1 MTSIAHPAPA
11 TPWRNEFRACLA
23 LSAPLVLTN
32 AIEMAMN
39 LTNTAMIG
47 RIAPEALAAATL
59 ALALYN
65 VVLLFGIGLTAA
77 VSPLIAREVGRGDG
91 TGEAV
96 RQVVRGGFWNA
107 ALVVGPIWAVLW
119 QAEPILRALGQD
131 PALSHEAAGYLRIM
145 QWSLLPALV
154 YLVLR
159 SMLAALERPRWAVAT
174 GMAAVALNAALNVV
188 LIGGAGPLPA
198 LGLAGSG
205 LAMVLSNLF
214 LAGALGLAVTLDPRL
229 RGVRPFAGLLRPP
242 WQACKSLWR
251 LGLPIGIGIMLEAG
265 MFTAAAVLVG
275 HFDQG
280 SLADHAIALQVAS
293 FAFMVPLGIA
303 QAATVRVGRAAGA
316 GDQAAVGRAGW
327 TALALGVGMM
337 AMSSAVLVGL
347 PRPIIGLFL
356 DPASPG
362 AEAVAQTAV
371 TLLALAA
378 LFQIADGAQVVLA
391 GILRGLQ
398 DTRTPMLIA
407 GIGYW
412 GIGLPLAAALAPRGA
427 APGIWIGLVAG
438 LFAAAGLL
446 LTRWLSWR
454 RNGRPESAARGH
466 ATSSP

>member
-1 MTSIAHPAPA
+1 M
-11 TPWRNEFRACLA
+11 
-23 LSAPLVLTN
+23 
-32 AIEMAMN
+32 
-39 LTNTAMIG
+39 
-47 RIAPEALAAATL
+47 
-59 ALALYN
+59 
-65 VVLLFGIGLTAA
+65 
-77 VSPLIAREVGRGDG
+77 
-91 TGEAV
+91 
-96 RQVVRGGFWNA
+96 
-107 ALVVGPIWAVLW
+107 
-119 QAEPILRALGQD
+119 
-131 PALSHEAAGYLRIM
+131 
-145 QWSLLPALV
+145 
-154 YLVLR
+154 
-159 SMLAALERPRWAVAT
+159 
-174 GMAAVALNAALNVV
+174 
-188 LIGGAGPLPA
+188 
-198 LGLAGSG
+198 
-205 LAMVLSNLF
+205 
-214 LAGALGLAVTLDPRL
+214 
-229 RGVRPFAGLLRPP
+229 FA
-242 WQACKSLWR
+242 
-251 LGLPIGIGIMLEAG
+251 
-265 MFTAAAVLVG
+265 AAAVLVG

-280 SLADHAIALQVAS
+280 SLAAHAIALQVAS

-337 AMSSAVLVGL
+337 VMSSAVLVGL

-371 TLLALAA
+371 TLLAVAA

-454 RNGRPESAARGH
+454 RNGRPESAARKH

>member
-1 MTSIAHPAPA
+1 MTCVTHPAPA
-11 TPWRNEFRACLA
+11 PPWLDEFRACLA

-77 VSPLIAREVGRGDG
+77 VSSLIAREVGRGDG
-91 TGEAV
+91 TEAA
-96 RQVVRGGFWNA
+96 RRVVQGGFWNA
-107 ALVVGPIWAVLW
+107 AMIVGPIWAVLW
-119 QAEPILRALGQD
+119 QTEPILCALGQD
-131 PALSHEAAGYLRIM
+131 PVLSHEAAGYLHVM

-159 SMLAALERPRWAVAT
+159 SMLAALQRPRWAVMT
-174 GMAAVALNAALNVV
+174 GLAAVMLNAVLNAV

-214 LAGALGLAVTLDPRL
+214 LAAALGLAVTLDARL
-229 RGVRPFAGLLRPP
+229 RAVRPFAGLLRPP
-242 WQACKSLWR
+242 WRACRSLWR

-265 MFTAAAVLVG
+265 MFTAAAALVG
-275 HFDQG
+275 HFDKG
-280 SLADHAIALQVAS
+280 SLAAHAIALQVAS

-316 GDQAAVGRAGW
+316 GDRAAVGRAGW
-327 TALALGVGMM
+327 TALAFGVGTMVI
-337 AMSSAVLVGL
+337 SSAVLVGL

-356 DPASPG
+356 DAASPG
-362 AEAVAQTAV
+362 AGAVVQTAV

-438 LFAAAGLL
+438 LFVAAGLL
-446 LTRWLSWR
+446 LARWLSWR
-454 RNGRPESAARGH
+454 RNGRPESAAVRN